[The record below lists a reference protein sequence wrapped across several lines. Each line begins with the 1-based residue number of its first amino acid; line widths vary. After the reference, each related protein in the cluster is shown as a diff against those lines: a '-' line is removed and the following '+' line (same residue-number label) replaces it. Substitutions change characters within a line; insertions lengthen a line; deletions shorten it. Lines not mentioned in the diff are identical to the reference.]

1 MVRRCLEF
9 SASQL
14 SQLADYIERQQ
25 PSISVDRHD
34 LSTRLIALL
43 SKASAIPPH
52 ADVPVQLGQDISQD
66 GLLVELAGLFL
77 ALANIPAWPFDLPY
91 ATDQRFYQFANAAMH
106 PLYGSSDA
114 RRRSIA
120 ARWRKLKAT
129 EAHNNPHGPGNEMD
143 T

>member
-1 MVRRCLEF
+1 MVMRCLEF
-9 SASQL
+9 SESQL

-25 PSISVDRHD
+25 PSISVDRDD
-34 LSTRLIALL
+34 LSKRLIAVL
-43 SKASAIPPH
+43 SNATAIPPH
-52 ADVPVQLGQDISQD
+52 APIPAQLGQDINQD

-91 ATDQRFYQFANAAMH
+91 ASDQRFYQFANAAMY

-129 EAHNNPHGPGNEMD
+129 EAHNNPHGTGGEMD